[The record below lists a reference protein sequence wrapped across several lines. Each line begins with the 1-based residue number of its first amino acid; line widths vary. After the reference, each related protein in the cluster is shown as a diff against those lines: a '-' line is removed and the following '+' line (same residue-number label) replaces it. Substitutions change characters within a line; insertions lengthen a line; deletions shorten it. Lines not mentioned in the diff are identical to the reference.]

1 MYKYI
6 FTILLVLLTGRL
18 LAQHDT
24 SKRDTPKTVR
34 PAVQTPVRRVAPV
47 RHDSLGTATPS
58 VQQPIRR
65 TVPAT
70 GNTPAAAQGRTTVV
84 PPRRTVPAVKKD
96 STRTASNITAPQ
108 AATDSSHHH
117 HAAVQPTDAVSKW
130 EHDTLFRRIFK
141 VPYLPTRAAPVAM
154 FAEEHV
160 PENKDIL
167 FYLLVGVVLF
177 LAFIRVAFTKF
188 FNNTFRLF
196 FQTSFRQKQGREQ
209 LSQDNLPSLLMNL
222 LFILVAGLF
231 ITIVASQKNWVPVSF
246 WWLLLYSTLV
256 LLGIYL
262 IKYLFI
268 RFAGWVFN
276 VRDAADTYSFIVFLV
291 NKIAAVALLPLLMLA
306 AFSSG
311 QVNDIVLTITGCL
324 VAVLL
329 LYRYAVS
336 LGAVRKSLQV
346 NAFHFFLYLCAV
358 EIIPLLLIY
367 KVLFNKI
374 GFSI

>member
-1 MYKYI
+1 MYKYL
-6 FTILLVLLTGRL
+6 FSILLVLLSCQL
-18 LAQHDT
+18 LAQ
-24 SKRDTPKTVR
+24 RDTPGTNR
-34 PAVQTPVRRVAPV
+34 RAVQPPVKKSIPPKSTVTTDSPRQTGTP
-47 RHDSLGTATPS
+47 
-58 VQQPIRR
+58 Q
-65 TVPAT
+65 
-70 GNTPAAAQGRTTVV
+70 
-84 PPRRTVPAVKKD
+84 PRRTTTAVKPAAWKD
-96 STRTASNITAPQ
+96 SSAGARLAVKPAAKKDTATLRGATAVQ
-108 AATDSSHHH
+108 AAKPADS
-117 HAAVQPTDAVSKW
+117 VRQPSASPALALRNW
-130 EHDTLFRRIFK
+130 ERDTLFRRLLN
-141 VPYLPTRAAPVAM
+141 VPYLPVKARPVAM

-160 PENKDIL
+160 PENKDAL
-167 FYLLVGVVLF
+167 FYLLVGIVLF
-177 LAFIRVAFTKF
+177 LAFIRVSFTKF
-188 FNNTFRLF
+188 FQNTFRLF
-196 FQTSFRQKQGREQ
+196 FQSSFRQKQGREQ

-222 LFILVAGLF
+222 LFIMVAGLF
-231 ITIVASQKNWVPVSF
+231 ITVVASQKNWVPVSF

-262 IKYLFI
+262 VKYLFI

-276 VRDAADTYSFIVFLV
+276 VQDAADTYSFIVFLV
-291 NKIAAVALLPLLMLA
+291 NKIAGVALIPLLMVV
-306 AFSSG
+306 AFSGG

-324 VAVLL
+324 VGILL

>member
-1 MYKYI
+1 MYKYL
-6 FTILLVLLTGRL
+6 FSILLVLLSGQL
-18 LAQHDT
+18 LAQ
-24 SKRDTPKTVR
+24 RDTPGTNR
-34 PAVQTPVRRVAPV
+34 RAVQPPVKKSIPPKNTVTTDSPRQTRTP
-47 RHDSLGTATPS
+47 
-58 VQQPIRR
+58 Q
-65 TVPAT
+65 
-70 GNTPAAAQGRTTVV
+70 
-84 PPRRTVPAVKKD
+84 PRRTVTPVKQVVRKDSSAGVRLAAKPAAKKD
-96 STRTASNITAPQ
+96 TAALRGATALQ
-108 AATDSSHHH
+108 AEKPADSAWPPS
-117 HAAVQPTDAVSKW
+117 ASLALRNW
-130 EHDTLFRRIFK
+130 ERDTLFRRILN
-141 VPYLPTRAAPVAM
+141 VPYLPVKARPVAM

-160 PENKDIL
+160 PENKDAL
-167 FYLLVGVVLF
+167 FYLLVGIVLF
-177 LAFIRVAFTKF
+177 LAFIRVSFTKF
-188 FNNTFRLF
+188 FQNTFRLF
-196 FQTSFRQKQGREQ
+196 FQSSFRQKQGREQ

-222 LFILVAGLF
+222 LFVMVAGLF
-231 ITIVASQKNWVPVSF
+231 ITVVASQKNWVPVSF

-262 IKYLFI
+262 VKYLFI

-276 VRDAADTYSFIVFLV
+276 VQDAADTYSFIVFLV
-291 NKIAAVALLPLLMLA
+291 NKIAAVALIPLLMVA
-306 AFSSG
+306 AFSGG

-324 VAVLL
+324 VGILL